1 MKKKAIIFGAS
12 GLTGGQL
19 LELLLHSDQFGEVV
33 SFGRKKLELDHPKLS
48 QYLVDSDTID
58 QHSNLI
64 KGDVLFCC
72 LGTTIRKAGSKA
84 RFRQIDFEYPAKL
97 MQIAEANNTP
107 TFAVVSS
114 LGADAASSNFYL
126 RTKGEMEQALLQSAI
141 SSKVIVRPSIIFGN
155 RKESRPAEAIGKLMM
170 RLLGWMLIGPARK
183 YRGIHAQSIAHAMMI
198 LALENN
204 AGSRIVESDGL
215 QELAGKND
223 SA

>member
-12 GLTGGQL
+12 GLTGGNL
-19 LELLLHSDQFGEVV
+19 LSLLLQSDDFGKVV
-33 SFGRKKLELDHPKLS
+33 SFGREKLDLDHPKLS
-48 QYLVDSDTID
+48 QHLVDADTID
-58 QHSNLI
+58 QHNELI

-84 RFRQIDFEYPAKL
+84 KFRQIDFEFPAKL
-97 MQIAEANNTP
+97 IQIAENNNVP
-107 TFAVVSS
+107 TFAVISS
-114 LGADAASSNFYL
+114 LGANAKSSNFYL

-170 RLLGWMLIGPARK
+170 RFLGWMLVGPARK
-183 YRGIHAQSIAHAMMI
+183 YRGIHAQTIAHSMII
-198 LALENN
+198 LALENK
-204 AGSRIVESDGL
+204 AGGRIVESDGL
-215 QELAGKND
+215 HELVRKND